1 MARFLLACRFF
12 AALSFLSVGKSMDSI
27 NLDLEILDQIPL
39 EALGTPDLERH
50 RAEWD
55 VTVDDTCN
63 YLLRVSFFKHADD
76 KPGDAQG
83 NFGDVCEPNTE
94 TGNAPDGLPW
104 HQHRRHWAP
113 FPPYVFDTT
122 GFNHMS
128 IYWRPCGLPPKGLR
142 QSRYEINLYNVIPQY
157 RVFMR
162 CQEFKTPSVCQY
174 NQSSWL
180 GRGHFSLPR
189 LERDPNF
196 LANMPLGYQPD
207 GQEPEAYQ
215 YEGMISYN
223 EDRIPETPGDWILP
237 TFLMS
242 TYDGDT
248 VSWRGLLPHTFVSG
262 GNSTEFSG
270 TQFYVFQTQPRLPAG
285 WNMTYD
291 APSGNITL
299 LIHGSAGMCGEGF
312 DAAKN
317 AFLTEEDDGTRLLRG
332 SSGNSEFAS

>member
-1 MARFLLACRFF
+1 MH
-12 AALSFLSVGKSMDSI
+12 
-27 NLDLEILDQIPL
+27 E
-39 EALGTPDLERH
+39 
-50 RAEWD
+50 
-55 VTVDDTCN
+55 DDT
-63 YLLRVSFFKHADD
+63 A
-76 KPGDAQG
+76 GMAQG
-83 NFGDVCEPNTE
+83 NFEGVCEPNAN
-94 TGNAPDGLPW
+94 TGDAPDGLPW
-104 HQHRRHWAP
+104 HAHRRHWTP

-128 IYWRPCGLPPKGLR
+128 MYWRPCGLPPKGLR
-142 QSRYEINLYNVIPQY
+142 KPRLEVNLYNVIPQY

-196 LANMPLGYQPD
+196 LANMPFGFQPD
-207 GQEPEAYQ
+207 KDEPEAYQ
-215 YEGMISYN
+215 YEGMIAYN
-223 EDRIPETPGDWILP
+223 DERVPEQPNDWILP

-248 VSWRGLLPHTFVSG
+248 ISWRALLPTTFITG
-262 GNSTEFSG
+262 GNSTRSSA

-285 WNMTYD
+285 FNMTYD

-299 LIHGSAGMCGEGF
+299 LIYGSAGMCGESF
-312 DAAKN
+312 DMAKT
-317 AFLTEEDDGTRLLRG
+317 ASMTGEEEGDGDGTGEGVNSEGERLLRG
-332 SSGNSEFAS
+332 YS